1 MKEPYDIVIVQRRSP
16 ETPLNTEQLRLED
29 RFSKGTMAVTVLLD
43 DDVVAVRPVLS
54 GKI

>member
-16 ETPLNTEQLRLED
+16 ETNLNTEQLRLED
-29 RFSKGTMAVTVLLD
+29 RFSKGTMAVQVLLD
-43 DDVVAVRPVLS
+43 DDVVSVRPVLV